1 MWIMA
6 PMARRVP
13 ERRHAI
19 VLGTD
24 FSTGSRVAQVRAAEL
39 ALHRRAALHVVHA
52 DPRIPR
58 VLTRR
63 FSSVTDDKPR
73 EALEALVEELREAGV
88 EAYAHLSHAEP
99 VKALTAKARAVA
111 ADLVVVGTRGGGT
124 VLEAMIGSTAERLI
138 AVDQHR
144 VLLVRRSTKRPYRK
158 VVVAASEESRLR
170 EQVAAAA
177 FISTKPITVLHAYEA
192 PYESS
197 LILHGASI
205 YELSKHRAAARREAK
220 LRVSK
225 LMAKLGLEQLRL
237 ALHHGN
243 PFRLL
248 QRYDPDSL
256 IVLSRG
262 RSRGRRLLFGSVTR
276 AVIAYGRSDVLLV

>member
-1 MWIMA
+1 VDNGA
-6 PMARRVP
+6 MARRAP
-13 ERRHAI
+13 ERQHAI

-24 FSTGSRVAQVRAAEL
+24 FSPGSRIAQVRAAEL
-39 ALHRRAALHVVHA
+39 ALRSRATLHVVHA

-58 VLTRR
+58 ALTRR

-88 EAYAHLSHAEP
+88 EAYAHLSHAQP

-111 ADLVVVGTRGGGT
+111 ADLVVVGTRGGT

-158 VVVAASEESRLR
+158 VVIAASEESRLR

-177 FISTKPITVLHAYEA
+177 FISTKPVTVLHAYEV

-205 YELSKHRAAARREAK
+205 YELSKHRVAARREAK
-220 LRVSK
+220 LRMSK

-256 IVLSRG
+256 LVLSRG
-262 RSRGRRLLFGSVTR
+262 RSRARRLLFGSVTR
-276 AVIAYGRSDVLLV
+276 AVVAYGRSDVLLV